1 MKTLTIKQKDK
12 FIDDLMKYY
21 LQNNFG
27 SFTKT
32 ELEELF
38 IELLDRYSNFGEMTN
53 FERSICLHIP
63 ESKVRGTMY
72 RSQLKYQ
79 EYKDEVTRKKLFR
92 LLWLGAYKVKKD
104 EDQKTDI
111 ITIIIEDQY
120 LKKAIEGKLKDLNE
134 GFDGTFNKEALV
146 VQKESLMLLIED
158 FFNEEEQELAL
169 EELHNKNKKLNYKR
183 LSDFFSSC
191 IEKVS
196 LEELGKVLWESM
208 ADGARAVTKAVSL
221 LLTNIQG

>member
-1 MKTLTIKQKDK
+1 MKALTINQKDK

-27 SFTKT
+27 SFTKA

-92 LLWLGAYKVKKD
+92 LLWFGAFQVKKGD
-104 EDQKTDI
+104 DQKTEI

-120 LKKAIEGKLKDLNE
+120 LKKAIEGKLKELNE

-146 VQKESLMLLIED
+146 IQKESLMLLIEC
-158 FFNEEEQELAL
+158 FFSKEEQELAL
-169 EELHNKNKKLNYKR
+169 EELHKKHKKFRFKR
-183 LSDFFSSC
+183 LSDFLSSC

-196 LEELGKVLWESM
+196 LKELGEVLCKSLGEGVGDV
-208 ADGARAVTKAVSL
+208 AKATSL
-221 LLTNIQG
+221 LLTNMQG